1 MMSALLFHCFEMCD
15 LPFSPNLFYFIWI
28 SPFRKKNL
36 IDFCSP
42 LKYIY
47 IYIFFLKFEIWN
59 LEFETFFLKKDTL
72 CSWSSLKAYFSS
84 FKIEFFLK
92 LMSSIFEI
100 FFYSSLFIFLS
111 FKRTKQKF
119 YLFFFLGVDW
129 VNSVKP
135 ELTQQPRWNKRGG
148 GANFLAPHLLH
159 LHLFILLLPPH
170 SSLFLHCH
178 YSHTSSTCIFF
189 LLTQFLL

>member
-1 MMSALLFHCFEMCD
+1 MSALLFHCFEMCD
-15 LPFSPNLFYFIWI
+15 LPFSPFYFILFEF
-28 SPFRKKNL
+28 PLLERKTWL
-36 IDFCSP
+36 IFVV
-42 LKYIY
+42 LWNIYIY
-47 IYIFFLKFEIWN
+47 IYFFFEIWN
-59 LEFETFFLKKDTL
+59 LEFRIWNFLFEKGYPL
-72 CSWSSLKAYFSS
+72 
-84 FKIEFFLK
+84 FLI
-92 LMSSIFEI
+92 IFEI

-148 GANFLAPHLLH
+148 GGANFLAPHLLH

>member
-1 MMSALLFHCFEMCD
+1 MSALLFHCFEMCD
-15 LPFSPNLFYFIWI
+15 LPFSPFYFILFEF
-28 SPFRKKNL
+28 PLLERKTWL
-36 IDFCSP
+36 IFVV
-42 LKYIY
+42 LWNIYIY
-47 IYIFFLKFEIWN
+47 IYIYIFFFLKFEIWN

-72 CSWSSLKAYFSS
+72 CSWSSLK
-84 FKIEFFLK
+84 FF
-92 LMSSIFEI
+92 
-100 FFYSSLFIFLS
+100 FIHPF
-111 FKRTKQKF
+111 
-119 YLFFFLGVDW
+119 LFFSLLKEQNKNFIYFFFW
-129 VNSVKP
+129 
-135 ELTQQPRWNKRGG
+135 ELTESTQWNLSWLSNPGEIKGGG